1 MMVENKANAVALL
14 LSLACLIAGASLR
27 AQTPPGQAV
36 APGASAVRATPQ
48 PGTSATTAT
57 LRFAE
62 RVEQLVE
69 TAPVDK
75 GEWGLLVVDALTGE
89 TLYEKNADKYFVPAS
104 NMKLLT
110 TALALD
116 TLGVDYRFRTTI
128 ETHGKLAAD
137 GRLSGDLILVGRGD
151 PNLSNRR
158 FPFDTKEEFDGPP
171 EKVLRE
177 MADMVVAEGVK
188 EISGDIVGDD
198 SYFPRE
204 RYPDGWEI
212 DDMVWEYG
220 AAISAIVVDD
230 NTVTLTLTPG
240 EKAGDPV
247 EAELQPRTTDF
258 VVRNEVLT
266 AGPKEKGDLRLTRE
280 PGASTVVVSGLLPAK
295 SLPRKLTLAIQEPA
309 EHAAAL
315 LAWLLRE
322 RGVKIDGQTRAQ
334 HDADAAEASRTVLVE
349 HLSIPLGDAVKLVN
363 KISQNL
369 HSEVLLRTSA
379 RQGGRWNDPEELLKF
394 PKEFYSKVGIPDGDV
409 LQTDGS
415 GLSRHDL
422 VTPRALVALLRYT
435 EKQQWFPE
443 YYASLPIAG
452 VDGTLNERM
461 KETAIAGRIHAKT
474 GSVAHVRA
482 LSGFAEPARGKR
494 LIFSFMSN
502 NQEGK
507 NHEVHDVLD
516 GLCQAMME
524 EFRLQSESLE

>member
-1 MMVENKANAVALL
+1 
-14 LSLACLIAGASLR
+14 
-27 AQTPPGQAV
+27 
-36 APGASAVRATPQ
+36 
-48 PGTSATTAT
+48 
-57 LRFAE
+57 
-62 RVEQLVE
+62 
-69 TAPVDK
+69 
-75 GEWGLLVVDALTGE
+75 
-89 TLYEKNADKYFVPAS
+89 
-104 NMKLLT
+104 
-110 TALALD
+110 
-116 TLGVDYRFRTTI
+116 
-128 ETHGKLAAD
+128 
-137 GRLSGDLILVGRGD
+137 
-151 PNLSNRR
+151 
-158 FPFDTKEEFDGPP
+158 
-171 EKVLRE
+171 
-177 MADMVVAEGVK
+177 
-188 EISGDIVGDD
+188 
-198 SYFPRE
+198 
-204 RYPDGWEI
+204 
-212 DDMVWEYG
+212 
-220 AAISAIVVDD
+220 
-230 NTVTLTLTPG
+230 
-240 EKAGDPV
+240 
-247 EAELQPRTTDF
+247 
-258 VVRNEVLT
+258 
-266 AGPKEKGDLRLTRE
+266 
-280 PGASTVVVSGLLPAK
+280 
-295 SLPRKLTLAIQEPA
+295 
-309 EHAAAL
+309 
-315 LAWLLRE
+315 
-322 RGVKIDGQTRAQ
+322 
-334 HDADAAEASRTVLVE
+334 
-349 HLSIPLGDAVKLVN
+349 LVN